1 MIMANSVNSKKFVR
15 IAIRVICILLLL
27 AAFAM
32 IGTRLYKENRREQQ
46 NEDLQNLYYG
56 FAGVAAAEEA
66 EKTVHP
72 DFSKLYEVNNH
83 LVGWLEVGTE
93 MALPIVY
100 LDNEFYL
107 EHDYYGKYDE
117 AGTVFINEANSI
129 WPADKNLLFHGHNM
143 RSGSI
148 FGNFDNYREA
158 SYLKDNPIITW
169 RTIYDD
175 EPTYYVPIAIF
186 DASMNS
192 GNSNYFDIGR
202 IWFDD
207 DAEFLEFTD
216 GLQNISYYDLPI
228 DVQPE
233 DNLITLITCS
243 YVYDN
248 SRFIIVARE
257 FREGETVDSITEIMQ
272 DASKK

>member
-1 MIMANSVNSKKFVR
+1 MANSVNNKKIIR
-15 IAIRVICILLLL
+15 IAIRVLCILLLL

-32 IGTRLYKENRREQQ
+32 IGTDLYKENRREQQ

-56 FAGVAAAEEA
+56 FAGSAAAEEG
-66 EKTVHP
+66 EKTIHP
-72 DFSKLYEVNNH
+72 DFTQLHEVNNH

-93 MALPIVY
+93 MALPVVY
-100 LDNEFYL
+100 LDNEYYL
-107 EHDYYGKYDE
+107 DHDYYGNYDE
-117 AGTVFINEANSI
+117 AGTVFINEANVI

-148 FGNFDNYREA
+148 FGNMDNYRQA
-158 SYLKDNPIITW
+158 DYLKNNPLVTW

-175 EPTYYVPIAIF
+175 EPTYYVPVALF
-186 DASMNS
+186 DASMNA
-192 GNSNYFDIGR
+192 GNGNYFDIGR
-202 IWFDD
+202 IWFDSD
-207 DAEFLEFTD
+207 EEFMEFANS
-216 GLQNISYYDLPI
+216 LSAISYYDLPV
-228 DVQPE
+228 DVQPT

-257 FREGETVDSITEIMQ
+257 LREGETPESVTELMQ
-272 DASKK
+272 GAALK